1 MKFIG
6 IENFRLTDRNKANG
20 DALFEVGEQIVKAD
34 FSFYLQG
41 EDCLSIRV
49 GRHDVSLKTAELED
63 FLKDN
68 SMALRKLVKP
78 EVERVRRE
86 RREQMNAPS

>member
-1 MKFIG
+1 MKFLG

-20 DALFEVGEQIVKAD
+20 DAVFEVGDHLAKAD
-34 FSFYLQG
+34 FNFYLQG
-41 EDCLSIRV
+41 EDCLSIRL
-49 GRHDVSLKTAELED
+49 GRHDVSLKTDELEA

-68 SMALRKLVKP
+68 MLNIRKLVKP

-86 RREQMNAPS
+86 RREQMNSPS

>member
-1 MKFIG
+1 MRFLG

-20 DALFEVGEQIVKAD
+20 DAVFEVEGQPVKAD
-34 FSFYLQG
+34 FIFYLQG
-41 EDCLSIRV
+41 QDCLSIRV
-49 GRHDVSLKTAELED
+49 GRHDTRLTTEELES

-68 SMALRKLVKP
+68 RLALRKLVKP

-86 RREQMNAPS
+86 RREQMNIQD

>member
-1 MKFIG
+1 MKFLG

-20 DALFEVGEQIVKAD
+20 DAVFEVEGQLVKAD
-34 FSFYLQG
+34 FIFYLQG

-49 GRHDVSLKTAELED
+49 GRHDTRLSTKELESY
-63 FLKDN
+63 LKDN
-68 SMALRKLVKP
+68 SLALRKLVKP

-86 RREQMNAPS
+86 NRERMNMQS